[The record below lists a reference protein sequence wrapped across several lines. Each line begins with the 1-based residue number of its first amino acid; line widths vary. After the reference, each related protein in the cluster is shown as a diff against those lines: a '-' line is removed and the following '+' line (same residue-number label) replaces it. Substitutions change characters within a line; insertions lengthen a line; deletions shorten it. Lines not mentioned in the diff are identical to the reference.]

1 VEEASSAG
9 AGGIVKKEEREF
21 VLLHLAE
28 SRERLVEAVQG
39 LSAEQLR
46 FRPAEDRW
54 SVADCVEH
62 VTVLEAAVFKL
73 LQKSIQTPPDPGK
86 ETQRLPEANVS
97 RMDRIILERLPLR
110 DVPAPSPSDMLPSGR
125 WPDFEELMRQF
136 EATRE
141 RSLRFAAVT
150 QADLRS
156 HFLPHPLLGPLDGYQ
171 WLLFFASHCERHVRQ
186 LEDVKND
193 ARFPRGL
200 ATSA

>member
-1 VEEASSAG
+1 VQ
-9 AGGIVKKEEREF
+9 KEEREF

-28 SRERLVEAVQG
+28 SRERLVEAVEG
-39 LSAEQLR
+39 LSFEQR
-46 FRPAEDRW
+46 YFRPAEDRW

-62 VTVLEAAVFKL
+62 ITVLEADLFKR
-73 LQKSIQTPPDPGK
+73 LQQVIQTPPEPGR
-86 ETQRLPEANVS
+86 ETEARLPESDVS

-110 DVPAPSPSDMLPSGR
+110 EVRAAAPAGMLPSGR
-125 WPDFEELMRQF
+125 WPEFEELMRQF

-141 RSLRFAAVT
+141 RTLRFAAVT
-150 QADLRS
+150 QADLRGHS
-156 HFLPHPLLGPLDGYQ
+156 LPHPILGLLDCYQ

-186 LEDVKND
+186 MEEVKND